1 MHTETAHSH
10 GARGGCG
17 TLHAGSPSPLSL
29 CSIMKAPQHPEES
42 PSLSDPQTHC
52 SLGSSQNP
60 LRRGR
65 HPYFDLGLWPGV
77 EGGDL
82 SVVSAQESN

>member
-17 TLHAGSPSPLSL
+17 TLHAGSPSPFSL
-29 CSIMKAPQHPEES
+29 RSIMKAPQHPEES

-52 SLGSSQNP
+52 SVGSSQNP
-60 LRRGR
+60 TSTWVFG
-65 HPYFDLGLWPGV
+65 LGLRVGTC
-77 EGGDL
+77 L
-82 SVVSAQESN
+82 